1 MTCEI
6 CGSGQSATHHTRE
19 MMLGLGD
26 RFDYSECLGC
36 GRLRLLNPP
45 SDLSRYYPADYYSFA
60 PRGALGTLKT
70 VLFRVAAV
78 RALLATIYPVFVLD
92 LIRMLALKPSMKILD
107 VGGGNGALEPKSFS
121 IPDSSTRCAST
132 ALLLKKPTTAGM

>member
-45 SDLSRYYPADYYSFA
+45 PDLSRYYPADYYSFA
-60 PRGALGTLKT
+60 PRGAIGTRRPFCSGSRRSALCWQRFIPF
-70 VLFRVAAV
+70 LFS
-78 RALLATIYPVFVLD
+78 T
-92 LIRMLALKPSMKILD
+92 
-107 VGGGNGALEPKSFS
+107 
-121 IPDSSTRCAST
+121 SSGCST
-132 ALLLKKPTTAGM
+132 